1 MILNIE
7 KCKEETVQSQFEPDN
22 AKTDDN
28 PEVTDS
34 HKQRSD
40 M

>member
-7 KCKEETVQSQFEPDN
+7 KCKEETAQSQFEPDD
-22 AKTDDN
+22 AKSDDN